1 MKKLLFILLGCLVCG
16 LFVSVV
22 QADISGPFTTS
33 TPIPSTLTDWVVPS
47 RSRWRSRSSIR
58 PSEHSSSVEL
68 DLSGGLTTTLTVINN
83 SDFGSSGNA
92 KTELMVT
99 VQDAGNNLISPEL
112 DILSPAFGYTLGPGG
127 SITSGLLTKNG
138 SSSDIYTLAAVLA
151 EFNGPGTISL
161 NASTFT
167 QTNLSN
173 TGGNTS
179 ASQVTNAALTGT
191 VTYTYN
197 PVPEP
202 STLALLGVGA
212 IGLLGFARRRHWA

>member
-1 MKKLLFILLGCLVCG
+1 MKKLLIVLLGCLVCG

-22 QADISGPFTTS
+22 RADISGPFTTS
-33 TPIPSTLTDWVVPS
+33 TPIPSTLTDWLGTLDFPKFNS
-47 RSRWRSRSSIR
+47 ALGTLT
-58 PSEHSSSVEL
+58 SVQL
-68 DLSGGLTTTLTVINN
+68 DLNGGLTTTLTVTNN
-83 SDFGSSGNA
+83 SDSGSSGTA

-99 VQDAGNNLISPEL
+99 VQDAGNNLIAPEI
-112 DILSPAFGYTLGPGG
+112 DILSPAFAYSLGAGG
-127 SITSGLLTKNG
+127 SINSGLLTKNG
-138 SSSDIYTLAAVLA
+138 SSSDVYTLAAVLA

-167 QTNLSN
+167 QTVLSN

-191 VTYTYN
+191 VKYTYN

-202 STLALLGVGA
+202 SILALLGVGA
-212 IGLLGFARRRHWA
+212 IGLLGFVWRRRRT

>member
-1 MKKLLFILLGCLVCG
+1 MKKLLVILLGCLVCG

-22 QADISGPFTTS
+22 RADISGPFTTS
-33 TPIPSTLTDWVVPS
+33 TPIPSTLTDWVGSLAFPKFNS
-47 RSRWRSRSSIR
+47 ALGTLD
-58 PSEHSSSVEL
+58 SVEL